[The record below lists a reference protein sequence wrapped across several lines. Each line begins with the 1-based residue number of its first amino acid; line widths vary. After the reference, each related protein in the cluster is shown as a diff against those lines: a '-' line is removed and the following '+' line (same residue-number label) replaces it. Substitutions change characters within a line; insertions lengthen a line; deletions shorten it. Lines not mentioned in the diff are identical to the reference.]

1 MYSSSNGYQAAVD
14 EYWNRYFSDYGTA
27 VYQKGTAVK
36 RGTISLAYNG
46 SAFNKDVLKTLMN
59 RAGTHTVKATATYSD
74 GTTSTMNISIMVK
87 DVWSGGA
94 DCVRSVDA
102 VNLHV
107 YESVP
112 DYFTVTTNSGERI
125 KYYTDGLTVS
135 LTGDY
140 IAASPSGGTKTAYL
154 TFANG
159 SKYPVT
165 INYYDSTVKDQTI
178 ELSWYD
184 LDFTGSDTTEGRDK
198 VVQSLLDRFDMYYAD
213 GTFIPQLLTENAVWN
228 TGALYDLVVRN
239 NGDMSAATVEI
250 TVKLNKRIGTDG
262 VTLETLPDGSG
273 LVQTVTLT
281 LKMADKRKLAVVYD
295 GMTEGNYLAVDPY
308 RYYLY
313 KVTGDEKDN
322 PIPATV
328 TATYAD
334 GSKEVINTVTE
345 FAADTDWSYTTDKS
359 VKATLKI
366 DPTKY
371 EGKGYFDENMQI
383 NVKINRNVIAAV
395 YFDEAKTQDYIVRGE
410 SYQTATVV
418 FTNGLELVMP
428 VAVIENGDK
437 ADVYIG
443 FDVNNYV
450 TYGKITTFSGINGTL
465 LQAFTVEIR

>member
-1 MYSSSNGYQAAVD
+1 
-14 EYWNRYFSDYGTA
+14 
-27 VYQKGTAVK
+27 
-36 RGTISLAYNG
+36 
-46 SAFNKDVLKTLMN
+46 
-59 RAGTHTVKATATYSD
+59 
-74 GTTSTMNISIMVK
+74 
-87 DVWSGGA
+87 
-94 DCVRSVDA
+94 
-102 VNLHV
+102 
-107 YESVP
+107 
-112 DYFTVTTNSGERI
+112 
-125 KYYTDGLTVS
+125 
-135 LTGDY
+135 
-140 IAASPSGGTKTAYL
+140 
-154 TFANG
+154 
-159 SKYPVT
+159 
-165 INYYDSTVKDQTI
+165 
-178 ELSWYD
+178 
-184 LDFTGSDTTEGRDK
+184 
-198 VVQSLLDRFDMYYAD
+198 
-213 GTFIPQLLTENAVWN
+213 
-228 TGALYDLVVRN
+228 
-239 NGDMSAATVEI
+239 
-250 TVKLNKRIGTDG
+250 
-262 VTLETLPDGSG
+262 
-273 LVQTVTLT
+273 
-281 LKMADKRKLAVVYD
+281 MADKRKLAVVYD

-334 GSKEVINTVTE
+334 GNKEVINTVTE